1 MAKVEKTQSAR
12 TSIDE
17 LNESLTGLE
26 QRVEGNKKKLII
38 YLVVLLVVIGIGL
51 AIFYSIKSGKESASE
66 AIAKADITL
75 AQGNDSL
82 ALTQYQAVAAEY
94 SNSVANRANLNAAI
108 LLYQKGKYQEALESL
123 NSYDVEDELV
133 GAAAQSL
140 KGDCYVNLKNL
151 DEALAAYDKAISIC
165 NGNELYAPLFM
176 MKKATVL
183 TEQKKNADAKAIYE
197 DIKANYVKYVQANQL
212 NIDKYIERADFLAG
226 QK

>member
-1 MAKVEKTQSAR
+1 MAKVEKNQSAR

>member
-1 MAKVEKTQSAR
+1 M
-12 TSIDE
+12 
-17 LNESLTGLE
+17 E
-26 QRVEGNKKKLII
+26 QRVEGNKKTLII
-38 YLVVLLVVIGIGL
+38 YLVALLVVIGIGL
-51 AIFYSIKSGKESASE
+51 AVFYSLKSSEKSASE

-94 SNSVANRANLNAAI
+94 SNGVANRANLNAAI
-108 LLYQKGKYQEALESL
+108 LLYQKGKYQEALADL
-123 NSYDVEDELV
+123 NNYDIEDELV

-165 NGNELYAPLFM
+165 DGNELYAPLFM

-183 TEQKKNADAKAIYE
+183 TEQKKNAEAKAIYE
-197 DIKANYVKYVQANQL
+197 EIKEKFPKYIQAYQL